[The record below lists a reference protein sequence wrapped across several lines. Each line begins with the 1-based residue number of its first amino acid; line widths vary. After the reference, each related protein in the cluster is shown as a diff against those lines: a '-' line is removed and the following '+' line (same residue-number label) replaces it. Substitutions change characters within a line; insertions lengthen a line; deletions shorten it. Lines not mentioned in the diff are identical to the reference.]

1 MQALLV
7 ALLVAAPTPNVELEL
22 GAGAAHPLEGD
33 STSSSYP
40 FASFTLQPRVALD
53 LWNTFSVGA
62 SFLAIVGGEA
72 VNGTAGVPTDTGHGA
87 FTATSTLLSARVHS
101 PGPPQVWAELGG
113 GIGHLI
119 SLQTD
124 NSFEHAPLRSHAG
137 FSMRLAGGARWPVG
151 PRLLLGGE
159 LGLTRWSN
167 VETGATGPFGNP
179 TSGRSTWALNL
190 LFTTTYS
197 LFER

>member
-1 MQALLV
+1 MAPLVV
-7 ALLVAAPTPNVELEL
+7 ALLIAAPNANVELEL
-22 GAGAAHPLEGD
+22 GAGAAHSLESD

-40 FASFTLQPRVALD
+40 FAVLALQPRVAVD

-62 SFLAIVGGEA
+62 SFLGIIGGEA
-72 VNGTAGVPTDTGHGA
+72 VNGAGGFTTATGHGA
-87 FTATSTLLSARVHS
+87 FTATATLLSVRVHS
-101 PGPPQVWAELGG
+101 PGAPQVWAEFGG

-124 NSFEHAPLRSHAG
+124 NSFEHAPLRGHAG

-151 PRLLLGGE
+151 PTLLLGGE

-167 VETGATGPFGNP
+167 VETGPTGPSGVP

-190 LFTTTYS
+190 LFTTTCS
-197 LFER
+197 LFDR